1 MYKALK
7 DTNTGLVYDW
17 GRKLENN
24 DYEWVNIPSTMW
36 KKEQEWTD
44 SEISALF
51 SPSSETVELSFDEP
65 TEDEPDNS
73 VDVEPDFLPPQENP
87 IS

>member
-1 MYKALK
+1 
-7 DTNTGLVYDW
+7 
-17 GRKLENN
+17 
-24 DYEWVNIPSTMW
+24 MW

-51 SPSSETVELSFDEP
+51 SSSSEKVELSFDEP
-65 TEDEPDNS
+65 TEDGPDNS
-73 VDVEPDFLPPQENP
+73 VDVQPDFLSEQENQ

>member
-1 MYKALK
+1 MYKAIK

-51 SPSSETVELSFDEP
+51 SSSSEKVELSFDEP
-65 TEDEPDNS
+65 TEDGPDNS
-73 VDVEPDFLPPQENP
+73 VDVQPDFLSEQENQ

>member
-51 SPSSETVELSFDEP
+51 SPSSETIELSFDEP

-73 VDVEPDFLPPQENP
+73 VDVQPDFLSEQENQ

>member
-36 KKEQEWTD
+36 KK
-44 SEISALF
+44 
-51 SPSSETVELSFDEP
+51 
-65 TEDEPDNS
+65 
-73 VDVEPDFLPPQENP
+73 
-87 IS
+87 

>member
-1 MYKALK
+1 MYKAIK
-7 DTNTGLVYDW
+7 DTNTGVVYDW

-24 DYEWVNIPSTMW
+24 DYEWINIPSTMW
-36 KKEQEWTD
+36 KQEQEWTD

-51 SPSSETVELSFDEP
+51 SSSSEKVELSFDEP

-73 VDVEPDFLPPQENP
+73 VDVQPDFLSEQENP
-87 IS
+87 TS

>member
-24 DYEWVNIPSTMW
+24 DYEWVNIPSNMW

-51 SPSSETVELSFDEP
+51 YPSSETIELSFDEP
-65 TEDEPDNS
+65 TEDELNNS
-73 VDVEPDFLPPQENP
+73 VDVQPDFLSEQENQ

>member
-36 KKEQEWTD
+36 KAEQEWTD

-51 SPSSETVELSFDEP
+51 STSSEKVELSFEEP

-73 VDVEPDFLPPQENP
+73 VDVEPDFLSQQENQ

>member
-24 DYEWVNIPSTMW
+24 DYERVNIPSTMW

-51 SPSSETVELSFDEP
+51 SSSSEKVELSFDEP

-73 VDVEPDFLPPQENP
+73 VDVQPDFLSEQENQ

>member
-51 SPSSETVELSFDEP
+51 SSSSEKV
-65 TEDEPDNS
+65 
-73 VDVEPDFLPPQENP
+73 
-87 IS
+87 